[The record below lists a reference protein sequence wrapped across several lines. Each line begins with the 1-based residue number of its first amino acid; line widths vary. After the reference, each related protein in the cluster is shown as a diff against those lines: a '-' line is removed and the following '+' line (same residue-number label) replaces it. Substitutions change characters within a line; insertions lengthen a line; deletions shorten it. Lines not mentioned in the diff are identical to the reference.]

1 MWFCLTTTEDKN
13 NDKWYEGYF
22 FYQFTFYL
30 FTLSV
35 SSILYKKCIQIGGFQ
50 KNVFLTQHID
60 VKILLRGACN
70 INRFAGVSSRI
81 FWSGSKEL

>member
-30 FTLSV
+30 FTLSN
-35 SSILYKKCIQIGGFQ
+35 S
-50 KNVFLTQHID
+50 
-60 VKILLRGACN
+60 
-70 INRFAGVSSRI
+70 
-81 FWSGSKEL
+81 

>member
-1 MWFCLTTTEDKN
+1 MKAISSINL
-13 NDKWYEGYF
+13 
-22 FYQFTFYL
+22 L
-30 FTLSV
+30 FISLLFQTV
-35 SSILYKKCIQIGGFQ
+35 SSILYKKCIQIGGLQ